1 MTQSTATATFRA
13 RTGKYELTA
22 GFPVVSVRN
31 LATGLLE
38 AYSSA
43 KADYEQSLE
52 EFTEDY
58 LRDEG
63 RG

>member
-1 MTQSTATATFRA
+1 MTQDPTATL
-13 RTGKYELTA
+13 RTGRYELVA
-22 GFPVVSVRN
+22 QFPIVRVRN

-52 EFTEDY
+52 EFADDY
-58 LRDEG
+58 VRDEG
-63 RG
+63 RR